1 MNLNHE
7 EDLKEDLATKKLR
20 CPLQSEI
27 VIHASEIQDVT
38 EEAILN
44 KKSISKIVCHTSFA
58 TNEKLKCA
66 CDMLSLAIVKK
77 NPVVV
82 RLVDF
87 ASAPHFVFD
96 DLFNAFTKQF
106 ECFGKNDQLRAFEIT
121 MRYWEI
127 SPGKKPSGLY
137 DNMERLC
144 ELFSK
149 LPMFEKL
156 VISHVTGAKCE
167 SYTKGI
173 DSISMIKNL
182 KVLDM
187 SRAYFKSDNLPC
199 VFLEQLETFSINNA
213 TISLK
218 HLSQI
223 SDFVEKSKTLV
234 KLNISYLIF
243 LFKEEP
249 RDVLEATWENLISSL
264 EKNQTLKTLRCDLIM
279 IPFNTSQ
286 KIFQTLLKNKIRKLF
301 IHQLAELS
309 DAFKDLKTLL
319 LLRDDVV
326 RIEVTHCIPFQND
339 RIANRSVL
347 EDIQKI
353 LFQNSSVEYVFVV
366 PFHEGIPGEDGEYV
380 TTVHNVLKRNR
391 HNRLQRKNSLF
402 YQLITSLKVTNLSVD
417 ELLSRRQ
424 KRLRN

>member
-1 MNLNHE
+1 MNANHE

-27 VIHASEIQDVT
+27 IMHASEIQDVT
-38 EEAILN
+38 EEVILN
-44 KKSISKIVCHTSFA
+44 KKSISKIVCYTSFA
-58 TNEKLKCA
+58 TDENLIYA
-66 CDMLSLAIVKK
+66 SDMLSLAIVKK
-77 NPVVV
+77 NPVVI

-106 ECFGKNDQLRAFEIT
+106 ECFGKNDQLRAVEIA
-121 MRYWEI
+121 MSYWEI
-127 SPGKKPSGLY
+127 SPGKNPSGLY

-156 VISHVTGAKCE
+156 VISHAPGPKCE

-187 SRAYFKSDNLPC
+187 SHACFKSDNLPC

-218 HLSQI
+218 HLSQL
-223 SDFVEKSKTLV
+223 SDFVEKTKTLT
-234 KLNISYLIF
+234 KLNISYLTF
-243 LFKEEP
+243 LLKEEP
-249 RDVLEATWENLISSL
+249 RDALEATWEILISSL

-326 RIEVTHCIPFQND
+326 RIEVTHCRPFQND

-347 EDIQKI
+347 EDIRKI

-366 PFHEGIPGEDGEYV
+366 PFHEGIPGEHGEYA
-380 TTVHNVLKRNR
+380 TVVQNIFTRNR
-391 HNRLQRKNSLF
+391 YNRLQREFSLF
-402 YQLITSLKVTNLSVD
+402 YKLMTSLRVTDYSID
-417 ELLSRRQ
+417 ELVSHRQ